1 MEKEWITLAELQR
14 VSNLVTEKEYIDETK
29 KMWENIFREYKIDYK
44 FDIVVDTE
52 YSIQGVR
59 TKGQLKKVYILKVYT
74 TKESFPQAK
83 SIINQYMAQEI
94 GPEENEIEEN
104 NYEPKEERFAKY
116 FFVIV
121 LLIAIILE
129 IGLIISAKNE
139 ESGIGKYIVISV
151 FIVIEVYAI
160 IRILKK

>member
-1 MEKEWITLAELQR
+1 MEKEWIVLAELQR
-14 VSNLVTEKEYIDETK
+14 VSNLVTEKEYIDKTK
-29 KMWENIFREYKIDYK
+29 KMWEDIFREYKIDYK

-52 YSIQGVR
+52 YSIQEVR

-94 GPEENEIEEN
+94 EPEKNEIEEN
-104 NYEPKEERFAKY
+104 NYKPKEERFAKY
-116 FFVIV
+116 FFVVV

>member
-1 MEKEWITLAELQR
+1 MEKEWVAFAELQR
-14 VSNLVTEKEYIDETK
+14 VSNLVTEKEYIDKTK
-29 KMWENIFREYKIDYK
+29 KMWEDIFREYKIDYK

-52 YSIQGVR
+52 YSIQEVR

-74 TKESFPQAK
+74 TKESSPQAK

-94 GPEENEIEEN
+94 EPEENEIEEN
-104 NYEPKEERFAKY
+104 NYKPKEERFAKY
-116 FFVIV
+116 FFVVV

-129 IGLIISAKNE
+129 IGLIISVKNE

>member
-1 MEKEWITLAELQR
+1 MEKEWVALAELQR
-14 VSNLVTEKEYIDETK
+14 VSNLVTEKEYIDKTK
-29 KMWENIFREYKIDYK
+29 KMWEDIFREYKIDYK

-52 YSIQGVR
+52 YSIQEVR

-74 TKESFPQAK
+74 TKESSPQAK

-94 GPEENEIEEN
+94 EPEENEIEEN
-104 NYEPKEERFAKY
+104 NYKPKEERFAKY
-116 FFVIV
+116 FFVVV

-129 IGLIISAKNE
+129 IGLIISVKNE

>member
-1 MEKEWITLAELQR
+1 MEKEWIVLAELQR
-14 VSNLVTEKEYIDETK
+14 VSNLVTEKEYIDKTK
-29 KMWENIFREYKIDYK
+29 KMWEDIFREYKIDYK

-52 YSIQGVR
+52 YSIQEVR

-94 GPEENEIEEN
+94 EPEKNEIEEN
-104 NYEPKEERFAKY
+104 NYKPKEERFAKY
-116 FFVIV
+116 FFVVV

-129 IGLIISAKNE
+129 IGLIISVKNE
-139 ESGIGKYIVISV
+139 ESGIGKYIVISI